1 MMKKNNAKQQ
11 EQHKKGKDEYKSYA
25 YYAKAVREGNVH
37 AFDDFD
43 DDQKLESLLEK
54 SLANAS
60 SKDDD
65 DEEEERSFI
74 HVAAANGHG
83 DLLELF
89 LNTNL
94 MKQKGGEFLEHP
106 EKGEW
111 GGTPLHSATAGGHM
125 STVSIL
131 LAAGANANAK
141 TRGRDLTALHYAS
154 SKGYGDIA
162 RKLIEAGA
170 DVNAKDASGNAPAH
184 RAASQ
189 GRLAVLKTLFTTE
202 DEKLGTKIDERDS
215 TGATPLL
222 VAAEAGQ
229 DECAIF
235 LAKCGANVHAVDNE
249 KNGVPE
255 RLRGVLKSI

>member
-1 MMKKNNAKQQ
+1 MMKNNAKQH
-11 EQHKKGKDEYKSYA
+11 EQDKKGDYKGYA
-25 YYAKAVREGNVH
+25 YYLKAVREGDVH
-37 AFDDFD
+37 AFDDLGD
-43 DDQKLESLLEK
+43 DEQKLESFLEK

-60 SKDDD
+60 SLKDDDD

-83 DLLELF
+83 DLLERF
-89 LNTNL
+89 LNVL
-94 MKQKGGEFLEHP
+94 MKRGEEKRFLEHP

-189 GRLAVLKTLFTTE
+189 GRLAVLKVLFTEDTE
-202 DEKLGTKIDERDS
+202 LGTKIDERDS
-215 TGATPLL
+215 CGSTPLL

-249 KNGVPE
+249 KHGVPE